1 MDGNPDTQLTE
12 LELLEVSLVNAGDD
26 PLAKVSVFKNK
37 EELMTDNVE
46 DINTEEAAKPT
57 RKSYKAEAEALGEAN
72 EALLEEVETLKAKV
86 DVLEKALDEAKKAP
100 TEKAKAE
107 EEMIEVAGELV
118 AKSAIPAPVLKQ
130 LEDFQKAQEKVALE
144 KKAEELIPNVPGD
157 VAKRAKIIKALGDI
171 DEEMLEFL
179 RSVDAAFAG
188 LFEEVG
194 KGKATE
200 FESPEEEFDDMIQ
213 KYMDDNGVE
222 RAKAYVEVGKS
233 GRGRELVKKL
243 KTKEPK

>member
-1 MDGNPDTQLTE
+1 MEGNPDTQLVE

-37 EELMTDNVE
+37 EELMTDNVT
-46 DINTEEAAKPT
+46 DEEVKPA

-72 EALLEEVETLKAKV
+72 EALLEEVDALKAKV

-100 TEKAKAE
+100 TEKAKVE

-118 AKSAIPAPVLKQ
+118 AKSAIPVPVLKQ

-157 VAKRAKIIKALGDI
+157 LAKRVKIVKALGDT

-179 RSVDAAFAG
+179 RSVDAVFAG

-200 FESPEEEFDDMIQ
+200 FESPEEELDDMIQ
-213 KYMDDNGVE
+213 KYMDDNSVE